1 MGFVL
6 SVLYFV
12 TYYLTPP
19 VIFGPL
25 AAYRIELILAGLV
38 LLASLPKLSGSLIWK
53 TPQSLALVGLALA
66 VCMSVVIG
74 MHWLGGGM
82 PAILAFIPNALA
94 YFLVCLHCD
103 SKKKLQVLVLMMSF
117 VCLFVIV
124 QGSLQLRGVPET
136 GSVLEGDS
144 DDLQPVVMDDYPY
157 LLSMTNGSGEYIY
170 RLRGL
175 GQINDPND
183 FAQMIVCILP
193 LMFIFWSPGKALQN
207 VLLVL
212 LPVSALLYGV
222 FLTHSRGALLALL
235 AMVIVA
241 ARRRIGTVPS
251 LVLAG
256 GLFVAASALHFTGGR
271 GISADAGA
279 DRTTLWGEGLQLFK
293 SHPLFGAGLDSMAD
307 YTDTHHT
314 AHNSLVVCAAELGLF
329 GLYFWTMFLFPTVRD
344 VLVIASPSK
353 VSEGEPV
360 ISEKE
365 RFPLAFRRIEVV
377 NKAEI
382 CRLGQ
387 LLLLSLTGFLV
398 AGWFLSRAFIMTF
411 FLLGGIAE
419 VVFGMA
425 LRQGMVS
432 PRLPLA
438 RVLGYT
444 GGFAISLLMLMY
456 IMLRAVNLM
465 H

>member
-212 LPVSALLYGV
+212 LPASALLYGV
-222 FLTHSRGALLALL
+222 PFLG
-235 AMVIVA
+235 
-241 ARRRIGTVPS
+241 
-251 LVLAG
+251 
-256 GLFVAASALHFTGGR
+256 
-271 GISADAGA
+271 
-279 DRTTLWGEGLQLFK
+279 
-293 SHPLFGAGLDSMAD
+293 
-307 YTDTHHT
+307 
-314 AHNSLVVCAAELGLF
+314 
-329 GLYFWTMFLFPTVRD
+329 
-344 VLVIASPSK
+344 SK
-353 VSEGEPV
+353 
-360 ISEKE
+360 
-365 RFPLAFRRIEVV
+365 R
-377 NKAEI
+377 
-382 CRLGQ
+382 
-387 LLLLSLTGFLV
+387 
-398 AGWFLSRAFIMTF
+398 
-411 FLLGGIAE
+411 
-419 VVFGMA
+419 
-425 LRQGMVS
+425 
-432 PRLPLA
+432 
-438 RVLGYT
+438 
-444 GGFAISLLMLMY
+444 
-456 IMLRAVNLM
+456 
-465 H
+465 